1 MLLCIFFLTSWVVYV
16 DNLVNVVVIISCLKH
31 SELKTSLLR
40 QKLCMIESNYSSGKN
55 ILWDDF
61 IITIMI
67 GNYLLYWY
75 YIYTVL
81 QYIPLQS
88 GLVLQIMQYLNQ
100 QGWNFKTMYYII
112 YYLKTIKCYNDN
124 IITLLQKLDYFIDV
138 TGYSYH

>member
-1 MLLCIFFLTSWVVYV
+1 M
-16 DNLVNVVVIISCLKH
+16 
-31 SELKTSLLR
+31 E
-40 QKLCMIESNYSSGKN
+40 KN

-81 QYIPLQS
+81 RYIPLQS

-112 YYLKTIKCYNDN
+112 YHLKTIKCYNDN

>member
-40 QKLCMIESNYSSGKN
+40 QKLCMIILVEKN

-112 YYLKTIKCYNDN
+112 YHLKTIKCYNDN
-124 IITLLQKLDYFIDV
+124 IITLLQKLDYL
-138 TGYSYH
+138 SM